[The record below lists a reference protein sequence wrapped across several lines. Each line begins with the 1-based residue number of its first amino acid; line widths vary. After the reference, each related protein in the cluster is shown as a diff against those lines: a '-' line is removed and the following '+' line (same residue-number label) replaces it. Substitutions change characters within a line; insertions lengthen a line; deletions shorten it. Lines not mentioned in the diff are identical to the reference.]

1 MKEKFIKSTIILV
14 LGGILTKI
22 LSLVIRI
29 ITTRI
34 VGTYGIGLFMLIAPT
49 YNLFITISSFSLSI
63 AISKLVS
70 ENKRNNKK
78 LILNILPVAII
89 FNIIIIII
97 LLISSKFIAISLLKN
112 KYLYYPILSIMF
124 TIPFVTISSIIKG
137 YFYGKENMLPSVISS
152 LIEQISRIII
162 IILISPYLLDKGLIY
177 AISGLVIFN
186 GISEIISII
195 VLILFLPK
203 HAKIKKSDLR
213 IDKTNIKDIFGIAL
227 PNTSSRLLTS
237 IGIFLEPIIITF
249 VLLKIGKTNDFI
261 TREYGII
268 SGYVLPIVTLPS
280 FISYS
285 VSTALLPVISKY
297 NEQRNYIAIKRKLKQ
312 AIMFCLVLGVF
323 TSIILILF
331 PSFFMKLLFKQSIGI
346 NYLKLASILYI
357 LFYVQAPIISFFQ
370 GTNNSKIVF
379 YITLIGIIVKNIS
392 LFCLTFLDINLYS
405 ILISDFIKSL
415 VITIYSYIKIKKLL

>member
-97 LLISSKFIAISLLKN
+97 LLISSKFIAVSLLKN

-203 HAKIKKSDLR
+203 HEKIKKSDLR

-312 AIMFCLVLGVF
+312 AIMFCLVLGIF

>member
-97 LLISSKFIAISLLKN
+97 LLISSKFIAVSLLKN

-312 AIMFCLVLGVF
+312 AIMFCLVLGIF

-331 PSFFMKLLFKQSIGI
+331 PNFFMKLLFKQAIGI